1 MTMNGSTDVLK
12 TLSPIAAKA
21 PLRVEPA
28 KRPASLRDKT
38 VGLLWNGKP
47 GGEIALDVLAEMI
60 EKRFP
65 GVKFW
70 HSTWNSFPFTRAQH
84 EEIIANCDVAIGT
97 TGD

>member
-1 MTMNGSTDVLK
+1 MTANQAMLK
-12 TLSPIAAKA
+12 TLSPVAAKA
-21 PLRVEPA
+21 PLRVEPE
-28 KRPASLRDKT
+28 KRPATLDGKT

-47 GGEIALDVLAEMI
+47 GGEIALAVLAEMI

-70 HSTWNSFPFTRAQH
+70 RSTWNSFPFTRVQH